1 MCNKHRY
8 KFYGQ
13 VVYPPWVDGNQRLDY
28 RVLLR
33 QYTCINCGY
42 EGGKQLVLSEPKQT
56 KGLIMDNPNHN
67 PARLVIAGAMYWD
80 EENQTYFRPIFTGE
94 VTAAEGH
101 IYKPYEGD
109 EPPVPEYS
117 WVDVDTY
124 TEPDG
129 DKGTYYYD
137 GLGTD
142 VVMTRSLYLQD
153 NVYTWGESG
162 SIRIGVGSMAIGVHG
177 A

>member
-42 EGGKQLVLSEPKQT
+42 EEGKQLVLSEPKQT
-56 KGLIMDNPNHN
+56 KGLTMDNPNHN
-67 PARLVIAGAMYWD
+67 PARLVIAGAMYWNED
-80 EENQTYFRPIFTGE
+80 DQTYFRPTFTGE
-94 VTAAEGH
+94 AIRVEGFT
-101 IYKPYEGD
+101 YKPYDEG
-109 EPPVPEYS
+109 EP
-117 WVDVDTY
+117 VDTFNGDTY

-153 NVYTWGESG
+153 DIYVDDLC
-162 SIRIGVGSMAIGVHG
+162 IRIRSE
-177 A
+177 